1 MSERT
6 KRLLV
11 VVGFIASVFGI
22 GAALYFVFFKAPAP
36 PATVGPAPGEQVGGT
51 LPSSGAAGGQVVTP
65 PGGTAGGVVPGLP
78 PAASVANGG
87 RTETTAITQS
97 AVSFPTIGADGKTM
111 NFYNPADQ
119 KFYTVDKN
127 GKLVLLSDKEFPN
140 VSNAEWNKD
149 SDKAVLEFPDGSNVV
164 YNFAAETQVTLP
176 KHWEDFQFSP
186 TTNEIEAKSMGVDP
200 NNRWLVTT
208 NDDGTN
214 AKTFQALGEN
224 AAKVTVSWSPNDQ
237 VVAFADTAEPLAG
250 GLDRKTILPVGL
262 NSENYRGL
270 TVEGLGFLSKW
281 SPNGKQLLYSVAGD
295 YSSNLPL
302 LWLVDATPATMGE
315 NRHSLGLN
323 TWADKCT
330 FSTSTVVYCAVPR
343 NLPANAG
350 LMRSLASGNPDTL
363 YKIDTATNKVTL
375 VAIPSEDTTMEN
387 LSVSSDAANLYFT
400 SQSDGTLQTIRLK

>member
-149 SDKAVLEFPDGSNVV
+149 SDKAVLEVNAPASGVIRKIVEAIAPRAGDTVV
-164 YNFAAETQVTLP
+164 EIGPGLGALTEPLLERIARRGRDYETGIDARYLEDLSARYAFNEDVSVYARVAKGFRGPTIQGRSAVFMHYP
-176 KHWEDFQFSP
+176 PAIVEKWEDGIFRSSAAQYMRILEEKGARGARDI
-186 TTNEIEAKSMGVDP
+186 NE
-200 NNRWLVTT
+200 
-208 NDDGTN
+208 ND
-214 AKTFQALGEN
+214 KFLI
-224 AAKVTVSWSPNDQ
+224 SND
-237 VVAFADTAEPLAG
+237 
-250 GLDRKTILPVGL
+250 
-262 NSENYRGL
+262 
-270 TVEGLGFLSKW
+270 
-281 SPNGKQLLYSVAGD
+281 
-295 YSSNLPL
+295 
-302 LWLVDATPATMGE
+302 
-315 NRHSLGLN
+315 
-323 TWADKCT
+323 
-330 FSTSTVVYCAVPR
+330 
-343 NLPANAG
+343 
-350 LMRSLASGNPDTL
+350 
-363 YKIDTATNKVTL
+363 
-375 VAIPSEDTTMEN
+375 
-387 LSVSSDAANLYFT
+387 
-400 SQSDGTLQTIRLK
+400 